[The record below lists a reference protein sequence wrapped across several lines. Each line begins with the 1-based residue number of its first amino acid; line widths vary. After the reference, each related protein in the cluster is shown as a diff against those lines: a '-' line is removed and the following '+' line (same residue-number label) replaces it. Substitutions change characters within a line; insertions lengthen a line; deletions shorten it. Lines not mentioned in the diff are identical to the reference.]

1 MKLIRFEEKNNP
13 EKICYGKLEGEK
25 FHQITSSPYADKIE
39 LIDKPRDLKE
49 VRILPPV
56 SPRNIICIATNFSGA
71 TGVSNEMLEPVIF
84 LKGCNTITSNGSSI
98 HLPVNLKCWGESELG
113 FVIKKTIKSQ
123 KKEEPNVSDS
133 ILGFLPCNDVSCDN
147 ISNRDHH
154 LARSKSADN
163 FCPVGEY
170 IDTTYDHKNKFIRA
184 YHNDQ
189 LLRDGNTSEFI
200 WSPSKII
207 FELSKWMTLN
217 PGDLILTGAPK
228 RVRDRQ
234 FLEHGDEYRI
244 EIEGLPI
251 LSNRF
256 TK

>member
-1 MKLIRFEEKNNP
+1 MGNDIS
-13 EKICYGKLEGEK
+13 C
-25 FHQITSSPYADKIE
+25 
-39 LIDKPRDLKE
+39 
-49 VRILPPV
+49 
-56 SPRNIICIATNFSGA
+56 
-71 TGVSNEMLEPVIF
+71 SNV
-84 LKGCNTITSNGSSI
+84 
-98 HLPVNLKCWGESELG
+98 
-113 FVIKKTIKSQ
+113 
-123 KKEEPNVSDS
+123 D
-133 ILGFLPCNDVSCDN
+133 
-147 ISNRDHH
+147 NRDHH